1 MENNEVTLDKKIEV
15 LNKSFTFPS
24 RVVLYLAVNSEKE
37 YSILMREQKDKKKKI
52 ENFRLKDLEIISFSH
67 VAATPLVVFEANN
80 AMEIIEKADEYGEMW
95 VKNNG

>member
-1 MENNEVTLDKKIEV
+1 MENTEITLDKKIEV

-37 YSILMREQKDKKKKI
+37 YSILMLEQKDKKKKI
-52 ENFRLKDLEIISFSH
+52 ENFRLKDLEIITFSY
-67 VAATPLVVFEANN
+67 VAVTPLVVFEANN